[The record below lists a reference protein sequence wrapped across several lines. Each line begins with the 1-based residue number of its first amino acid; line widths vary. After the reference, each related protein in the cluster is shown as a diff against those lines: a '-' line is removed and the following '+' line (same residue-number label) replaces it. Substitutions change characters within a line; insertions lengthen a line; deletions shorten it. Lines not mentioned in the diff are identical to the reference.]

1 MPNYPK
7 QEPVFTANGIPVTGW
22 NYGTLADGLE
32 LTDKTIVPLVDA
44 INKGSDDLD
53 SVSSYL
59 QGEIDEL
66 YTFSGKVEVSA
77 GELSDRIT
85 ENANEIDRLKAA
97 TDVIKVYPTYNDFT
111 NGSASL
117 YLTDE
122 DTIKVLA
129 DENDGGKQNYY
140 TYYTATQTWTK
151 IGSLD
156 PYYSRT
162 DFDNWSAARFEGLKA
177 KTALLADN
185 STNLAG
191 TDGLTVVEN
200 ASKGK
205 DIYDWVNPKK
215 NEILT
220 AANTAT
226 CVNVTANIG
235 HNAGIYTFSYTGYK
249 PKADG
254 TYLSASVADA
264 SYGITIGPKTEF
276 VTSATAGS
284 AAYNWITAKSA
295 TLSAGEGIKFEKAA
309 ENVLGIRTT
318 GVLLNSTTFTAVNG
332 QQQYPFSLTGL
343 TLQAGAG
350 IGFTQGANN
359 VLQINNTSN
368 SYTGSDCI
376 WIDTA
381 HDNAITL
388 SSTVTAEDFYSSA
401 MLSNVASAGTEMA
414 GLGMA
419 SYASGIKYG
428 NGAGAVTADTTATV
442 THSGVAI
449 TGTYLSGGSQQYIS
463 RKITWFDLIGAAQYV
478 TQYQFIVANNTVSSI
493 VLGST
498 GTNLNTLYI
507 Y

>member
-44 INKGSDDLD
+44 INKGTDDLD

-59 QGEIDEL
+59 QGEIDDL

-85 ENANEIDRLKAA
+85 ENANEIDKIKAA
-97 TDVIKVYPTYNDFT
+97 TDVIMVYGTYSDFQT
-111 NGSASL
+111 KSAEL
-117 YLTDE
+117 VLTDK
-122 DTIKVLA
+122 DIVKVL
-129 DENDGGKQNYY
+129 NGTGGETQVYY
-140 TYYTATQTWTK
+140 QWDASSETWNN
-151 IGSLD
+151 IGSLS
-156 PYYSRT
+156 PYYSKT
-162 DFDNWSAARFEGLKA
+162 EFNSWSADRFEGVKA

-185 STNLAG
+185 ATKLAG
-191 TDGLTVVEN
+191 VDGTTVTSN
-200 ASKGK
+200 AANGQS
-205 DIYDWVNPKK
+205 IYEWANPKK

-220 AANTAT
+220 AATTSN
-226 CVNVTANIG
+226 CVNVTANIS
-235 HNAGIYTFSYTGYK
+235 HNASNYTFSYTGYK

-254 TYLSASVADA
+254 TYLTASNADA
-264 SYGITIGPKTEF
+264 SYGITIGPKTDF
-276 VTSATAGS
+276 VTSASAGS

-309 ENVLGIRTT
+309 DNVLGIRTT
-318 GVLLNSTTFTAVNG
+318 GVLFNNTTFTAVYG
-332 QQQYPFSLTGL
+332 TQQYQYSLAGF

-376 WIDTA
+376 WIDTEN
-381 HDNAITL
+381 DNAITL
-388 SSTVTAEDFYSSA
+388 SSTVTATAFRSSA
-401 MLSNVASAGTEMA
+401 MLATVASAGTELM
-414 GLGMA
+414 GPGMGI
-419 SYASGIKYG
+419 YASGIKYG

-442 THSGVAI
+442 THSGVGI
-449 TGTYLSGGSQQYIS
+449 TGTYQSAGSPQYIS
-463 RKITWFDLIGAAQYV
+463 RKVTWFDLVGAAQYV
-478 TQYQFIVANNTVSSI
+478 LQNQFIVANNTVSSI

>member
-85 ENANEIDRLKAA
+85 NNTNEIDKLKAA
-97 TDVIKVYPTYNDFT
+97 TDVIMVYGTYADFT
-111 NGSASL
+111 ANSASL
-117 YLTDE
+117 TLTDK
-122 DTIKVLA
+122 DVIKVLI
-129 DENDGGKQNYY
+129 DEHTSPVGQQVYY
-140 TYYTATQTWTK
+140 QYSKNANSWTD
-151 IGSLD
+151 IGSL
-156 PYYSRT
+156 PAYYSKSE
-162 DFDNWSAARFEGLKA
+162 FDEWAAARFDGTKA
-177 KTALLADN
+177 KTALKAEDADKLVGVAG
-185 STNLAG
+185 STV
-191 TDGLTVVEN
+191 TSN
-200 ASKGK
+200 ASHGESV
-205 DIYDWVNPKK
+205 YNAYYNK
-215 NEILT
+215 NVVTFGTCSNIT
-220 AANTAT
+220 ANTAFE
-226 CVNVTANIG
+226 N
-235 HNAGIYTFSYTGYK
+235 NAYTFSYTGYK

-318 GVLLNSTTFTAVNG
+318 GVLLNNTTFTAVDG
-332 QQQYPFSLTGL
+332 QQQYPYSLTGF

-401 MLSNVASAGTEMA
+401 MLGTVASAGTEMA

>member
-85 ENANEIDRLKAA
+85 NNTNEIDKLKAA
-97 TDVIKVYPTYNDFT
+97 TDVIMVYGTYADFT
-111 NGSASL
+111 ANSASL
-117 YLTDE
+117 TLTDK
-122 DTIKVLA
+122 DVIKVLI
-129 DENDGGKQNYY
+129 DEHTTPVGQQVYY
-140 TYYTATQTWTK
+140 QYSKNANSWTD
-151 IGSLD
+151 IGSL
-156 PYYSRT
+156 PAYYSKSE
-162 DFDNWSAARFEGLKA
+162 FDEWTAARFDGTKA
-177 KTALLADN
+177 KTALKAEDADKLVGVAG
-185 STNLAG
+185 STV
-191 TDGLTVVEN
+191 TSN
-200 ASKGK
+200 ASHGESV
-205 DIYDWVNPKK
+205 YNAYYNK
-215 NEILT
+215 NVVTFGTCTNIT
-220 AANTAT
+220 ANTAF
-226 CVNVTANIG
+226 AN
-235 HNAGIYTFSYTGYK
+235 NAYTFSYTGYK

-254 TYLSASVADA
+254 TYLSASNADA

-318 GVLLNSTTFTAVNG
+318 GVLLNNTTFTAVNG
-332 QQQYPFSLTGL
+332 QQQYPFNLTGF

-350 IGFTQGANN
+350 IGFTQGAGN

-368 SYTGSDCI
+368 SYTDSDCI
-376 WIDTA
+376 YIDTQNN
-381 HDNAITL
+381 NAITL
-388 SSTVTAEDFYSSA
+388 SSIVTATDFCSSA
-401 MLSNVASAGTEMA
+401 ILVTNAASAGIDIA
-414 GLGMA
+414 AIGMA

-428 NGAGAVTADTTATV
+428 NGAGAITADTTATV

-449 TGTYLSGGSQQYIS
+449 TGTYLSGGTQQYIS
-463 RKITWFDLIGAAQYV
+463 RKITWFDLIGGAQYLA
-478 TQYQFIVANNTVSSI
+478 QNQFIIANNTVSSI
-493 VLGST
+493 VLGTT
-498 GTNLNTLYI
+498 GEDLNTLYI